1 LLLQATRYANYHTKV
16 SHVASKRAT
25 KKWHYIPP
33 AKCPHVTLIPH
44 QSAMQNPHHA
54 MQELRALRFLHN
66 REAAWQFGLV
76 KLLSGFTHCG
86 HVCLVLERLH
96 GSLLDYVV
104 HSARLH
110 RSEALHNLRK
120 IATQLLVSYR
130 MSKIVTAHKSALILL
145 VLTV

>member
-1 LLLQATRYANYHTKV
+1 
-16 SHVASKRAT
+16 
-25 KKWHYIPP
+25 
-33 AKCPHVTLIPH
+33 
-44 QSAMQNPHHA
+44 MQNPHHA